1 MDFPARQK
9 APIILGKSANHLDF
23 MTTPRPCH
31 PSCLNAWAW
40 VFQLE
45 RGHSLYE
52 RLKARSI
59 EAASRYDCG
68 ARVPEMLAAL
78 EPAAATG

>member
-1 MDFPARQK
+1 MGIPVSHGVADE
-9 APIILGKSANHLDF
+9 SAEIVEREGVEL
-23 MTTPRPCH
+23 
-31 PSCLNAWAW
+31 
-40 VFQLE
+40 VFEPEDAEALREGLLRLE
-45 RGHSLYE
+45 RDHSLYE